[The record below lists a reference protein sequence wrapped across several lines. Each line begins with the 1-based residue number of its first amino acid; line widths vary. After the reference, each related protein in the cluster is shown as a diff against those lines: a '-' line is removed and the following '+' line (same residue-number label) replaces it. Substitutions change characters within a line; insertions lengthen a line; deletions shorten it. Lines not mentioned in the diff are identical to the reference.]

1 MEREDLIE
9 ALDELETEV
18 EYDGYFCSI
27 QDAVIIVTLGSLC
40 ELKSVMRIHAWAT
53 TETVSTF
60 LAKAFGI
67 KRIPC
72 YGWLLELLALIT
84 PDSLNRCMM
93 KFVASLCPDLISD
106 LEKEMEKQAVKEKRP
121 LTVSLDGKTI
131 RFTVKMTKYDSPLHI
146 SKTEFRGSMLN

>member
-1 MEREDLIE
+1 MRREDLIE
-9 ALDELETEV
+9 ALDELETKV

-53 TETVSTF
+53 TETVSKF
-60 LAKAFGI
+60 LAQAFGI

-106 LEKEMEKQAVKEKRP
+106 LEKEQEKQAAKKKRP
-121 LTVSLDGKTI
+121 VTVALDGKTI
-131 RFTVKMTKYDSPLHI
+131 RFTVKMTKYDSPPFTFQKL
-146 SKTEFRGSMLN
+146 SSVAVC